1 MPPWGATT
9 YSPIACL
16 PPLADRSEPM
26 AADDRWWGARAR
38 LHVSA
43 WRGSGEVAVVSPLPQ
58 RPLPSADQVAR
69 EVERLAALGVTQVL
83 TSALH
88 HGELAPFLGAGFE
101 EHERLHLLR
110 HDLTS
115 LPDPVA
121 SVRHRRG
128 WRRDH
133 PAVLEIDTRA
143 FEPFWALDRQG
154 LEDAIRATPT
164 SRFRVA
170 IDGDVVGYIVSG
182 RSMERGY
189 VQRLAVD
196 PAHHRQGIGRAL
208 VIDGLHWLR
217 RGGARV
223 AVVNTQEH
231 NAGALALYRALGFV
245 SEPQGL
251 TVLTRRL
258 GPTAP

>member
-1 MPPWGATT
+1 
-9 YSPIACL
+9 
-16 PPLADRSEPM
+16 M

-43 WRGSGEVAVVSPLPQ
+43 WRGSGDVAVISPVPQ
-58 RPLPSADQVAR
+58 RPLPSTEQIRA
-69 EVERLAALGVTQVL
+69 ELERLAAMGVVEVL

-88 HGELAPFLGAGFE
+88 HGELAPFEGAGFV

-110 HDLTS
+110 HDLRV
-115 LPDPVA
+115 LPED
-121 SVRHRRG
+121 RGGIRMRRG

-133 PAVLEIDTRA
+133 PLVLAIDTRA

-170 IDGDVVGYIVSG
+170 VDGGEVTGYAVSG
-182 RSMERGY
+182 RSVERGY
-189 VQRLAVD
+189 LQRLAVD
-196 PAHHRQGIGRAL
+196 PDRHRQGIGRAL
-208 VIDGLHWLR
+208 VVDGLHWLR
-217 RGGARV
+217 RGGAGM

-231 NAGALALYRALGFV
+231 NLGALALYRSLGFV

-258 GPTAP
+258 APGAP